1 MLTVQETAYP
11 RLKSNPTLKELD
23 KLFTPT
29 LKELDWTA
37 THSRNSFSHLNFLIM
52 LKTFQCLNYF
62 VPITEVPLV
71 IIKHIAKTA
80 NITLTGDEKW
90 DSYHRTGTGK
100 RQITMIRNYRKVKIF
115 DNQARQIMTQAMESA
130 VLEKDAKSDIV
141 NVAIDE
147 LVKHSY
153 ELPAFQTLVKS
164 VNHIHSIAYRSL
176 YKQVTDSLDKEEK
189 EKIDA
194 LFQQVDGATY
204 SDWYAIKR
212 DPGRPTLEQIRIWIE
227 RKNWMSNRQVGA
239 TFFRNLHIPPAKVE
253 RLAAEAKTLDAAR
266 MKELEPHKRYT
277 LAISLLHVQYAQ
289 TIDDIGTMYIK
300 RIAKAE
306 NKADRALHI
315 LKEKREKQTDKL
327 ITTLRDTITTYQLE
341 NSSETRLRL
350 LETLIGGNRGKQIL
364 ENCEDYLAYTGNN
377 YFSFMW
383 KYLKSNRSELIK
395 MLESLQFKSTT
406 QNKGLEQAISFVL
419 KNKQKKSEWI
429 STIYTRKNGENK
441 NEWETVPLVD
451 LTWIPEGWWRWISSN
466 RRRNVYPDKINRRHF
481 EACVFY
487 QVRNELKSGDLC
499 IESSEQYADYREQL
513 ISWDEYKQNLHT
525 FCEQAGLPTTA
536 KEFKTQVYDKLESLA
551 KKVDNSFPKNKAV
564 TIRNGEPYITKLKK
578 KKMSPLLK
586 AVRKRIEEKMV
597 PINVLDLLSD
607 TNYWL
612 NWTRFFS
619 PISGYDSKIAKPAE
633 RYLTTVF
640 CYGCNLGP
648 TQAARSLGTVDRRQ
662 IAWINE
668 RHVTEENIQKA
679 IEGLINAYNKFK
691 LPKYWGTGNSAAAD
705 GTKWDLYEQNLL
717 SENHIRYGGYGGIGY
732 YHVSDNYIALFS
744 HFIPCGVWEGVY
756 ILDILMKNQSDIQ
769 PNTLHAD
776 TQGQNAPIFGLSY
789 LLGIQLMPRIRNWKN
804 LKLLRPH
811 HASNYQHINELFT
824 TSVNWNVIEEHY
836 EDMLRVVMSIKAG
849 RIHPSTILNKLS
861 AYSKKNKLYQSF
873 RELGCAIRTLFL
885 LKYLSDEELR
895 STIQAATN
903 KSESFNGFTKWL
915 FFGGDGIIAE
925 NHRERQRKII
935 KYNHL
940 ITNCVIFYNVF
951 QLTRILHEYIQEG
964 NELDEEVLSDL
975 SPYLTFHI
983 NRFGKYRL
991 DDNRQPPDIQFDMA
1005 ISPKRLKVAN

>member
-11 RLKSNPTLKELD
+11 RLKSNPTPKELD
-23 KLFTPT
+23 KLFAPT

-62 VPITEVPLV
+62 VPIAEVPLV

-100 RQITMIRNYRKVKIF
+100 RQITMIRNDKKVKIF
-115 DNQARQIMTQAMESA
+115 NNQARQIMTRAMESA

-176 YKQVTDSLDKEEK
+176 YKQVTNSLDNEEK

-204 SDWYAIKR
+204 SDWYGIKK

-306 NKADRALHI
+306 NKAEKALHI

-327 ITTLRDTITTYQLE
+327 ITTLRDTITTYQLD

-429 STIYTRKNGENK
+429 STIYTRKNVGNK

-487 QVRNELKSGDLC
+487 QVGFLC
-499 IESSEQYADYREQL
+499 PSPE
-513 ISWDEYKQNLHT
+513 K
-525 FCEQAGLPTTA
+525 
-536 KEFKTQVYDKLESLA
+536 
-551 KKVDNSFPKNKAV
+551 
-564 TIRNGEPYITKLKK
+564 GE
-578 KKMSPLLK
+578 
-586 AVRKRIEEKMV
+586 
-597 PINVLDLLSD
+597 
-607 TNYWL
+607 
-612 NWTRFFS
+612 
-619 PISGYDSKIAKPAE
+619 
-633 RYLTTVF
+633 
-640 CYGCNLGP
+640 
-648 TQAARSLGTVDRRQ
+648 
-662 IAWINE
+662 
-668 RHVTEENIQKA
+668 
-679 IEGLINAYNKFK
+679 
-691 LPKYWGTGNSAAAD
+691 
-705 GTKWDLYEQNLL
+705 
-717 SENHIRYGGYGGIGY
+717 
-732 YHVSDNYIALFS
+732 
-744 HFIPCGVWEGVY
+744 
-756 ILDILMKNQSDIQ
+756 
-769 PNTLHAD
+769 
-776 TQGQNAPIFGLSY
+776 
-789 LLGIQLMPRIRNWKN
+789 
-804 LKLLRPH
+804 
-811 HASNYQHINELFT
+811 
-824 TSVNWNVIEEHY
+824 
-836 EDMLRVVMSIKAG
+836 
-849 RIHPSTILNKLS
+849 
-861 AYSKKNKLYQSF
+861 
-873 RELGCAIRTLFL
+873 
-885 LKYLSDEELR
+885 
-895 STIQAATN
+895 
-903 KSESFNGFTKWL
+903 
-915 FFGGDGIIAE
+915 
-925 NHRERQRKII
+925 
-935 KYNHL
+935 
-940 ITNCVIFYNVF
+940 
-951 QLTRILHEYIQEG
+951 
-964 NELDEEVLSDL
+964 
-975 SPYLTFHI
+975 
-983 NRFGKYRL
+983 
-991 DDNRQPPDIQFDMA
+991 
-1005 ISPKRLKVAN
+1005 

>member
-11 RLKSNPTLKELD
+11 RLKSNPTPKELD
-23 KLFTPT
+23 KLFAPT

-90 DSYHRTGTGK
+90 DFYHRTGTGK
-100 RQITMIRNYRKVKIF
+100 RQITMIRNDRKVKIF

-153 ELPAFQTLVKS
+153 ELPAFQTLIKS

-176 YKQVTDSLDKEEK
+176 YKQVTDSLDNEEK

-204 SDWYAIKR
+204 SDWYGIKK

-306 NKADRALHI
+306 NKAERALHI

-441 NEWETVPLVD
+441 HEWETVPLVD

-499 IESSEQYADYREQL
+499 IENSEQYADYREQL

-536 KEFKTQVYDKLESLA
+536 KE
-551 KKVDNSFPKNKAV
+551 
-564 TIRNGEPYITKLKK
+564 
-578 KKMSPLLK
+578 
-586 AVRKRIEEKMV
+586 
-597 PINVLDLLSD
+597 
-607 TNYWL
+607 
-612 NWTRFFS
+612 
-619 PISGYDSKIAKPAE
+619 
-633 RYLTTVF
+633 
-640 CYGCNLGP
+640 
-648 TQAARSLGTVDRRQ
+648 
-662 IAWINE
+662 
-668 RHVTEENIQKA
+668 
-679 IEGLINAYNKFK
+679 
-691 LPKYWGTGNSAAAD
+691 
-705 GTKWDLYEQNLL
+705 
-717 SENHIRYGGYGGIGY
+717 
-732 YHVSDNYIALFS
+732 
-744 HFIPCGVWEGVY
+744 
-756 ILDILMKNQSDIQ
+756 
-769 PNTLHAD
+769 
-776 TQGQNAPIFGLSY
+776 
-789 LLGIQLMPRIRNWKN
+789 
-804 LKLLRPH
+804 
-811 HASNYQHINELFT
+811 
-824 TSVNWNVIEEHY
+824 
-836 EDMLRVVMSIKAG
+836 
-849 RIHPSTILNKLS
+849 
-861 AYSKKNKLYQSF
+861 
-873 RELGCAIRTLFL
+873 
-885 LKYLSDEELR
+885 
-895 STIQAATN
+895 
-903 KSESFNGFTKWL
+903 
-915 FFGGDGIIAE
+915 
-925 NHRERQRKII
+925 
-935 KYNHL
+935 
-940 ITNCVIFYNVF
+940 
-951 QLTRILHEYIQEG
+951 
-964 NELDEEVLSDL
+964 
-975 SPYLTFHI
+975 
-983 NRFGKYRL
+983 
-991 DDNRQPPDIQFDMA
+991 
-1005 ISPKRLKVAN
+1005 

>member
-11 RLKSNPTLKELD
+11 RLKSNPTPKELD
-23 KLFTPT
+23 KLFAPT
-29 LKELDWTA
+29 LKELNWTA

-62 VPITEVPLV
+62 VPITEVPLG
-71 IIKHIAKTA
+71 IINHIAKTA

-90 DSYHRTGTGK
+90 DSYRQTGTGK

-130 VLEKDAKSDIV
+130 VFEKDAKGDIV

-147 LVKHSY
+147 LVKHSC

-176 YKQVTDSLDKEEK
+176 YKQVTDSLDNEEK

-239 TFFRNLHIPPAKVE
+239 TFFRNLQIPPAKVE

-306 NKADRALHI
+306 NKAERSLHI

-406 QNKGLEQAISFVL
+406 QNKGVEQAISFIL

-429 STIYTRKNGENK
+429 STISTRKNGGNK

-487 QVRNELKSGDLC
+487 QIRNELKSGDLC

-551 KKVDNSFPKNKAV
+551 KKVENSFPKNKAV
-564 TIRNGEPYITKLKK
+564 AIRNGEPYITKLKK

-612 NWTRFFS
+612 
-619 PISGYDSKIAKPAE
+619 
-633 RYLTTVF
+633 
-640 CYGCNLGP
+640 
-648 TQAARSLGTVDRRQ
+648 
-662 IAWINE
+662 
-668 RHVTEENIQKA
+668 
-679 IEGLINAYNKFK
+679 
-691 LPKYWGTGNSAAAD
+691 
-705 GTKWDLYEQNLL
+705 
-717 SENHIRYGGYGGIGY
+717 
-732 YHVSDNYIALFS
+732 
-744 HFIPCGVWEGVY
+744 
-756 ILDILMKNQSDIQ
+756 
-769 PNTLHAD
+769 
-776 TQGQNAPIFGLSY
+776 
-789 LLGIQLMPRIRNWKN
+789 
-804 LKLLRPH
+804 
-811 HASNYQHINELFT
+811 
-824 TSVNWNVIEEHY
+824 
-836 EDMLRVVMSIKAG
+836 
-849 RIHPSTILNKLS
+849 
-861 AYSKKNKLYQSF
+861 
-873 RELGCAIRTLFL
+873 
-885 LKYLSDEELR
+885 
-895 STIQAATN
+895 
-903 KSESFNGFTKWL
+903 
-915 FFGGDGIIAE
+915 
-925 NHRERQRKII
+925 
-935 KYNHL
+935 
-940 ITNCVIFYNVF
+940 
-951 QLTRILHEYIQEG
+951 
-964 NELDEEVLSDL
+964 
-975 SPYLTFHI
+975 
-983 NRFGKYRL
+983 
-991 DDNRQPPDIQFDMA
+991 
-1005 ISPKRLKVAN
+1005 